1 MSAKIIKGSAELGLK
16 IRTRRNELG
25 LTIEDAASR
34 AGVGTKTWS
43 RYEAGESIRRDKIL
57 PVCKT
62 LNWHVLPGQE
72 EAVHEDNNIDEY
84 RSSRLWSQ
92 ALADVCGDAAAV
104 SFIIGSDILLDNIV
118 QDLESLSHRPK
129 GTHIGELE
137 LSWLKDSLPAQ
148 FLMQYDYDFL
158 YYLKAALIRY
168 REQAAGGNLFVAHT
182 VAEELILYL
191 VMEESE
197 FLMESILPDLEQAE
211 TDSSE
216 RYFDAATWADWPFD
230 LFDDMDIVTFLY
242 SGHYLDKG
250 HPYHFNHWQE
260 AQFYCKS

>member
-1 MSAKIIKGSAELGLK
+1 MGAKIIKGSTELGCK

-57 PVCKT
+57 PVCKA
-62 LNWHVLPGQE
+62 LNWRTLPGQE
-72 EAVHEDNNIDEY
+72 QIVEAKSNIDEY
-84 RSSRLWSQ
+84 KSSKLWSQ
-92 ALADVCGDAAAV
+92 ALADSCGSAAAI
-104 SFIIGSDILLDNIV
+104 SFIIGSDILLDNIT
-118 QDLESLSHRPK
+118 QDLESLSHKPR

-137 LSWLKDSLPAQ
+137 LSWLEDSLPSQ

-158 YYLKAALIRY
+158 YYLKATLVGY
-168 REQAAGGNLFVAHT
+168 REQAASGKLFVAHT
-182 VAEELILYL
+182 VGEELTLYL

-197 FLMESILPDLEQAE
+197 FLMEGILPDLEQ
-211 TDSSE
+211 
-216 RYFDAATWADWPFD
+216 DAAAPRDHYDNAHWADWPFD

-242 SGHYLDKG
+242 SGYYLEQD
-250 HPYHFNHWQE
+250 HPYHFEHWRE